1 MSQIC
6 WELLLPK
13 LSFPETLSPSFTLL
27 MNILKR
33 IITSIRG
40 KSEGLYNFP
49 MGTLLTVA
57 VQDFML
63 SYTSNA

>member
-1 MSQIC
+1 
-6 WELLLPK
+6 
-13 LSFPETLSPSFTLL
+13 

-63 SYTSNA
+63 SYTSNAWTNINKIPGFYITSA